1 MVGRVE
7 ALQTEF
13 PVDLV
18 VGLVPAAVDLVDAVA
33 IPAGLPGGAVLVS
46 VRVEEI
52 KLKKLLY

>member
-52 KLKKLLY
+52 KLK